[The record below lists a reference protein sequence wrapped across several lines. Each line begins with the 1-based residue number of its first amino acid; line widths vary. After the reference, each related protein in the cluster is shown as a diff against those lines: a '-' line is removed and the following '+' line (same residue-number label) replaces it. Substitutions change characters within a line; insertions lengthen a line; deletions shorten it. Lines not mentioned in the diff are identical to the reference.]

1 MGGTTSSLDDIV
13 GKYKKPRVM
22 DREPGPMQ
30 RPDTL
35 ESIMALLPDLP
46 PDPRGSSL
54 RHLPAPAFPVMRQF
68 PWMHA
73 SFADFNRIM
82 STAVAQIEAPGPLR
96 NLLEPVPVAPAT
108 RPAAAPAAS
117 SKTATNSKPA
127 KPASNK
133 QRDVL
138 AQLDALD
145 SSLGSPWPKVEAAVG
160 PTAST
165 AQPGV
170 HDDSSL
176 ALLLSRE
183 ELAKVSRA
191 TWGAEQGDMG
201 SG

>member
-1 MGGTTSSLDDIV
+1 MQGDSLSGDD
-13 GKYKKPRVM
+13 KKPRVM
-22 DREPGPMQ
+22 DREPVPMQ

-138 AQLDALD
+138 AQLDALEKALD
-145 SSLGSPWPKVEAAVG
+145 QYRLDTGHYPALEAGLLGEFGEAALPGLVEFDEHLVG
-160 PTAST
+160 DVAGHQWSYS
-165 AQPGV
+165 PGTS
-170 HDDSSL
+170 H
-176 ALLLSRE
+176 
-183 ELAKVSRA
+183 
-191 TWGAEQGDMG
+191 
-201 SG
+201 